1 MDEEKVQMKKVL
13 LEVYESL
20 DKAKYDP
27 VSQIVGYLQSG
38 DPGYVSTFEDAR
50 NKIIS
55 LDRNLLI
62 EIMLKEFITK

>member
-1 MDEEKVQMKKVL
+1 MEQDIDKIKSVL

-27 VSQIVGYLQSG
+27 ISQIVGYLESG
-38 DPGYVSTFEDAR
+38 DPGYVASFDDAR
-50 NKIIS
+50 KKIIS

-62 EIMLKEFITK
+62 EIMLKEFLKK